1 MNEQIRPSGIP
12 GVRVQQ
18 SADCYVVDTRV
29 SGQAQDWAAMMSTP
43 NRYAVLSSGDDDHD
57 DHDANLEQP
66 TEMSFS
72 AVVSRRSKRNR
83 KERSPQATVGTPA
96 EQPQRR
102 RVPVMAGRSAA
113 QDLRIV
119 AARKLRKKAVF
130 YLDNISNTCTTDDVS
145 DFVSSLSVE
154 VLTCFA
160 VKPRRRRGEDDV
172 ICDRKAF
179 RLLHYITLH

>member
-1 MNEQIRPSGIP
+1 
-12 GVRVQQ
+12 V
-18 SADCYVVDTRV
+18 ADTRV

-43 NRYAVLSSGDDDHD
+43 NRYAVLSSGDDDRD

-66 TEMSFS
+66 MEMPIS
-72 AVVSRRSKRNR
+72 AVVSRHGKRNH
-83 KERSPQATVGTPA
+83 KDRSPQATVDTPA
-96 EQPQRR
+96 EQPAEQPQHRR
-102 RVPVMAGRSAA
+102 APVMAGQSAA
-113 QDLRIV
+113 QDLRIA

-160 VKPRRRRGEDDV
+160 VKP
-172 ICDRKAF
+172 
-179 RLLHYITLH
+179 